1 MPEVI
6 YGFESEPSK
15 KGEVFSNPLLFGLYP
30 AFYSPLLFEITDAT
44 EDTSSQSTI
53 LSVRPCISS
62 HWKLMR
68 RYDNFQRGL
77 RLNPNGKCYGYRP
90 LVCFL
95 NLFGE

>member
-30 AFYSPLLFEITDAT
+30 AFYSLLLFEITDAT

-62 HWKLMR
+62 HW
-68 RYDNFQRGL
+68 
-77 RLNPNGKCYGYRP
+77 
-90 LVCFL
+90 
-95 NLFGE
+95 